1 MKLNFALVIAL
12 FICTF
17 SFAQTDE
24 EIGNDPELTKK
35 AEEKAKNRPGT
46 YPVTDNI
53 FMLKG
58 MGGNIAV
65 HHGIDGVLMIDTQFE
80 NISESILEAIAK
92 ETDLPLEFVINT
104 HAHGDHTGG
113 NKNFKR
119 KGATI
124 LAHEN
129 TRDIML
135 SKMYK
140 TAEQQALADLEK
152 SIDEAKGI
160 SGSGEKL
167 AAMEETKE
175 ELMIRIREQAQENME
190 IDYEQLPAISFQDDM
205 LFHYNDEEIKLFHI
219 PNAHT
224 KGDIMV
230 YFPKS
235 NVIHTGDAFVNGM
248 YPFIDFENGGSYEGY
263 QRGLTT
269 IMNRANDETVIIP
282 GHGNLANRADVIE
295 MRRMMKIFYDKVV
308 VEYMMNKTEDQ
319 VAEMRNFSELFDE
332 KGYGDGLITTERF
345 LRSVYKAVALEKGRE
360 RDKNKRQTELLKK
373 NQERA
378 KKMDEGRQ

>member
-1 MKLNFALVIAL
+1 MIFYQFLKTRIDKLKQITVQKQNSKMSAKGVTYEKLGQIEHIHHRPDMYIGTTKVQKFDGEYI
-12 FICTF
+12 I
-17 SFAQTDE
+17 STDE
-24 EIGNDPELTKK
+24 EGKPKITQKDNVKYSPGLLRIFVEVLSNAIDNVQRSKEAGVPCTRIKVDINETTGESSVWNDGMWIPLEINEQNKMYNPEL
-35 AEEKAKNRPGT
+35 
-46 YPVTDNI
+46 I
-53 FMLKG
+53 F
-58 MGGNIAV
+58 GN
-65 HHGIDGVLMIDTQFE
+65 L
-80 NISESILEAIAK
+80 
-92 ETDLPLEFVINT
+92 
-104 HAHGDHTGG
+104 HTSS
-113 NKNFKR
+113 N
-119 KGATI
+119 
-124 LAHEN
+124 
-129 TRDIML
+129 
-135 SKMYK
+135 
-140 TAEQQALADLEK
+140 
-152 SIDEAKGI
+152 
-160 SGSGEKL
+160 
-167 AAMEETKE
+167 
-175 ELMIRIREQAQENME
+175 
-190 IDYEQLPAISFQDDM
+190 
-205 LFHYNDEEIKLFHI
+205 YNDEEIKLFHI

-332 KGYGDGLITTERF
+332 KGYGDGFITTERF
-345 LRSVYKAVALEKGRE
+345 LRSIYKAVALEKGRE